1 MAIVI
6 GANFGYC
13 VLAAVGI
20 SFQCAL
26 ASAAVGAARKKY
38 KVEYPDNGGGR
49 FSDKLSDE
57 DWIKFNSIKRV
68 SDHYTE
74 QVGLVLSMLLMAG
87 LFQPKLAASL
97 GAAFIFGR
105 FLFGRGYISKGP
117 EGRKIGF
124 MISALSFLA
133 LMGTAAYNAAMVTC
147 FA

>member
-20 SFQCAL
+20 SFQCIMAG
-26 ASAAVGAARKKY
+26 SAVAAARKKY
-38 KVEYPDNGGGR
+38 NVNFPDNGGGR

-57 DWIKFNSIKRV
+57 DWVKFNNIKRV
-68 SDHYTE
+68 SDNYSE
-74 QVGLVLSMLLMAG
+74 QVGIVLSMLIMAG

-97 GAAFIFGR
+97 GATYIFGR

-117 EGRKIGF
+117 EGRKIGYSIAAF
-124 MISALSFLA
+124 SLLGMII
-133 LMGTAAYNAAMVTC
+133 TAVYNAAMITY